1 VGPHPAVAQVRLAV
15 RRCLA
20 AAGLQPGDLVLVACS
35 GGADSL
41 ALASA
46 LAFEAPRL
54 GLSGGGVTVDH
65 GLQPGSAEQARK
77 VAAILA
83 AMGLDPVQG
92 VGVVVAARPGA
103 ADRSGPGG
111 AGPADPGGAGAA
123 DPGGAG
129 AADPGAG
136 YPGPEAAARAARYEA
151 LDRAAAAT
159 GAAAILL
166 GHTRD
171 DQAETVLLGLA
182 RGAGAR
188 SLAGMAERQG
198 RYLRPLLGVGRA
210 QTRAACAAQD
220 LEPWDDPQNADPGH
234 ARARVR
240 HRLLPALEE
249 ELGPGVTQA
258 LARSACQLRADADFL
273 DSLAAAETERLTA
286 AGPGLPLDAVAAL
299 PPAIRSRVL
308 RNAAIAAGCPPGALG
323 ARHVAGLDALVT
335 GWHGQRGTDL
345 PGGIRGQRRCGKLLF
360 SAGRRGDDPPS
371 TPRQASNRE
380 GAGGRD

>member
-15 RRCLA
+15 RRSLT
-20 AAGLQPGDLVLVACS
+20 AAGLGPGGLVLAACS

-46 LAFEAPRL
+46 LAFEARRL

-65 GLQPGSAEQARK
+65 GLQAGSAQQARK
-77 VAAILA
+77 VVKVLA
-83 AMGLDPVQG
+83 AMGLDPVQSLR
-92 VGVVVAARPGA
+92 VAVARPGTA
-103 ADRSGPGG
+103 GKDAD
-111 AGPADPGGAGAA
+111 
-123 DPGGAG
+123 
-129 AADPGAG
+129 
-136 YPGPEAAARAARYEA
+136 YPGPEAAARVARYQA

-182 RGAGAR
+182 RGSGAR
-188 SLAGMAERQG
+188 SLAGMAERHG
-198 RYLRPLLGVGRA
+198 RYLRPLLAVSRA
-210 QTRAACAAQD
+210 QTRAACAALN
-220 LEPWDDPQNADPGH
+220 LEPWDDPQNADPGY

-240 HRLLPALEE
+240 HRLLPALEQ
-249 ELGPGVTQA
+249 ELGPGVTEA

-273 DSLAAAETERLTA
+273 DSLAKTETERLTA
-286 AGPGLPLDAVAAL
+286 TGCGLPLDAVAAL

-308 RNAAIAAGCPPGALG
+308 RNAAIAAGCPPGALS

-335 GWHGQRGTDL
+335 GWRGQRGTDL
-345 PGGIRGQRRCGKLLF
+345 PGGIRGQRRYGKLLF
-360 SAGRRGDDPPS
+360 S
-371 TPRQASNRE
+371 ASNRE